1 MVKLSEFIT
10 VHTWEYLLPILLL
23 DISASSLHL
32 FQQTAAATPL
42 PPPTHRT
49 NIKIK
54 FSKPV

>member
-42 PPPTHRT
+42 PLPTQ
-49 NIKIK
+49 NQ
-54 FSKPV
+54 FQN